1 MEFDCCDLLLF
12 RSGWETKQVLFW
24 RDNMEEKHA
33 FKWKLEAFVWLLVIP
48 SERRYCFCRATQD
61 WGRGISDLS
70 RCVSLQLKLCWL
82 IIRCRVS
89 ALILE
94 ICLLIL
100 IKNAV
105 HLRGVTWLMRGY
117 ESARG
122 TRSWRGKDQ
131 EQGKASLLLTVAT
144 NNVSCE
150 DYQPAGAA
158 QANKPCA

>member
-12 RSGWETKQVLFW
+12 RSGWETKRVLFW

-61 WGRGISDLS
+61 WGRGLSDLS
-70 RCVSLQLKLCWL
+70 QCVSLQLKLHWL
-82 IIRCRVS
+82 IIWCRVS

-94 ICLLIL
+94 ICLLIY
-100 IKNAV
+100 
-105 HLRGVTWLMRGY
+105 LRTQCTSRVFTWLRGY

-122 TRSWRGKDQ
+122 TRSWRGEDQ
-131 EQGKASLLLTVAT
+131 EQSKASLLSTAAT
-144 NNVSCE
+144 NNVSFE